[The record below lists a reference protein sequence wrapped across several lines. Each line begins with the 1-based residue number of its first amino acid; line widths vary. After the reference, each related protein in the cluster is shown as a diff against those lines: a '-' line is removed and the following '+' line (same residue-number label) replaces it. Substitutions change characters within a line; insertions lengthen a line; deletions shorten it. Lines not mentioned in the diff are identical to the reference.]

1 MGAVSSCFLP
11 PLVILGTM
19 APLAPHLLLHT
30 MMSAAITRPKPTRPT
45 ATHTH
50 WVALD

>member
-11 PLVILGTM
+11 PLVILATL
-19 APLAPHLLLHT
+19 APLAAHLLLHT
-30 MMSAAITRPKPTRPT
+30 MITAAITRPKPTRPT
-45 ATHTH
+45 ATHTQ